1 MECKRWFKKKQQAL
15 WFLLLAALLPPVKPW
30 GGRYEC
36 GYGTDCAGG
45 RDYGVTG
52 GLGLMGFLLLLILSR
67 VKRVRIFIQVD
78 KE

>member
-1 MECKRWFKKKQQAL
+1 MVKTKQQAL
-15 WFLLLAALLPPVKPW
+15 WLLLLAALLPPVKPW

-45 RDYGVTG
+45 RELWGDWWA
-52 GLGLMGFLLLLILSR
+52 GLMGFLLLLILSR

>member
-1 MECKRWFKKKQQAL
+1 MALIAQA
-15 WFLLLAALLPPVKPW
+15 V
-30 GGRYEC
+30 EN
-36 GYGTDCAGG
+36 
-45 RDYGVTG
+45 YGVTG